1 MVSIHLE
8 LCIEAYIIIIVFD
21 PLAQDVVKELLGS

>member
-8 LCIEAYIIIIVFD
+8 LCIEAYIIIVFD
-21 PLAQDVVKELLGS
+21 PLAQDVVKEPLGS